1 MGNKDKYN
9 QSGLTGTGHQNIR
22 KVKGETKVGG
32 FINEGAYINFNFSD
46 FIQGFLNFFRPE
58 DPVAKVRSELLKGI
72 KAVSYT
78 HLTLP
83 TKRIV

>member
-1 MGNKDKYN
+1 MHKSLTIFLVEMRIFALTMGNKDNYN
-9 QSGLTGTGHQNIR
+9 QSGLTGTGHLNIR

-58 DPVAKVRSELLKGI
+58 DPVAKVLSLI
-72 KAVSYT
+72 
-78 HLTLP
+78 H
-83 TKRIV
+83 I